1 MNRTTVMPIQTI
13 WDCRWSQPGYR
24 LRGFPEGR
32 QPESLW
38 MCLREGARRS
48 VNEKTCAA
56 CPWWEADEIH
66 ECP

>member
-1 MNRTTVMPIQTI
+1 MGRIATMPIQTI

-24 LRGFPEGR
+24 LRGVDEKK

-38 MCLREGARRS
+38 VCVRNGARRP
-48 VNEKTCAA
+48 VTEDICAA
-56 CPWWEADEIH
+56 CPDWQAEEIL

>member
-1 MNRTTVMPIQTI
+1 MNRTAVMPIQTI
-13 WDCRWSQPGYR
+13 WDCRWSHPGYR

-38 MCLREGARRS
+38 VCLREGARRP
-48 VNEKTCAA
+48 VNEKTCAE
-56 CPWWEADEIH
+56 CPWWESDEIH